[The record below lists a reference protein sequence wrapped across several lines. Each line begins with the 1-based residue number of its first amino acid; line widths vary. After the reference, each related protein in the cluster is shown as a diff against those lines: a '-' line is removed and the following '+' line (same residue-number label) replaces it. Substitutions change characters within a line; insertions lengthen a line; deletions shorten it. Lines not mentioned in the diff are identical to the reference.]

1 MQVLLVQRHSD
12 SHSKHKSTLKVK
24 AKSKQQ
30 PSSSLISVCLPKTTR
45 WIDSKKNRD
54 KSPLTLNNNVFNNS
68 RSISCKS
75 PTLKAKKQDGSA
87 VSESE
92 SKCAVAVDVVEES
105 VFECRIPNVNES
117 SEKENVSVN
126 EGENEN
132 ASQGSTLA
140 GETASTQEFEVE
152 GEVDSVIE
160 AAKILEMI
168 RTQCASG
175 LHSGVGIEDANEKK
189 VELVPINENLKRVK
203 RTKCGRFTSISTRSS
218 SRDYS
223 TYRDVNET
231 KKVDTTKATPTRK
244 RKSSAAESLLGT
256 TLLEF
261 QPDFFVRTTRSK
273 TASSSAH
280 GSLIVLL

>member
-12 SHSKHKSTLKVK
+12 SHSKHKSSLNVK

-30 PSSSLISVCLPKTTR
+30 PSSSLLSVCLPRTTR
-45 WIDSKKNRD
+45 WVDSKKNRD

-75 PTLKAKKQDGSA
+75 PTLKAKEQDGSA

-117 SEKENVSVN
+117 SGKENVSVS
-126 EGENEN
+126 EGENESN
-132 ASQGSTLA
+132 ESQGSTLA

-152 GEVDSVIE
+152 GEADSVIE

-168 RTQCASG
+168 RTQCVWG
-175 LHSGVGIEDANEKK
+175 LYSGVGMGDANEKK

-223 TYRDVNET
+223 THRDVNET
-231 KKVDTTKATPTRK
+231 KKDVTIKATPIRK
-244 RKSSAAESLLGT
+244 RKSSAAESLPET
-256 TLLEF
+256 TRLEF

-273 TASSSAH
+273 TASSTH